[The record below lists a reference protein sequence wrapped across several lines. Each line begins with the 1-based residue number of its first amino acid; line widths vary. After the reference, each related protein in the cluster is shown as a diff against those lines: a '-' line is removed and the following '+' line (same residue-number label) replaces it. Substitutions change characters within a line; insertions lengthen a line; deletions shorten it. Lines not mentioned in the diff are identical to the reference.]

1 MAMVFHGQS
10 FVASL
15 PHRQTAI
22 GGYRMTSTNP
32 ASPARRN
39 GAWRRIGQVL
49 SAAALVAVLTGCEDK
64 NTFVAPPPP
73 KVDVA
78 TPVQRP
84 VTRYIEATGNTA
96 PIKSVD
102 LVARVQGFLQT
113 IDYQDGSF
121 VKQGTQLFT
130 IEPETYKLKLEQ
142 AQAAESGAQASLRQ
156 AEADYK
162 RQAELVQRQVISQ
175 STLDTSTSNRD
186 NAQAN
191 LLQAQ
196 ANTKLAEV
204 NYGYTKVTAP
214 FDGIVSAHMVSVGE
228 LVGVSSPT
236 QLATIVAMDPI
247 YVNFTVN
254 EQDVLRIRA
263 EAIRRGLTP
272 ADMKQFPIQV
282 GLQTETGYPHEG
294 KLDYVSPTLNQST
307 GTLAVRGLVPNDTR
321 VLLPGYFVR
330 VRVPFDQEK
339 SALLVPDTALG
350 SDQGGRYLL
359 VVNGDNVVE
368 QRKVQVGPVDNGL
381 RVIESG
387 LKPEDRVV
395 IAGLLRVIPG
405 QKIDPQVTKIEQSQ
419 ASSK

>member
-1 MAMVFHGQS
+1 M
-10 FVASL
+10 
-15 PHRQTAI
+15 TAW
-22 GGYRMTSTNP
+22 NP

-39 GAWRRIGQVL
+39 EAWRQAGRTL
-49 SAAALVAVLTGCEDK
+49 AAAVALVALTGCEDK

-78 TPVQRP
+78 TPVQRA

-102 LVARVQGFLQT
+102 LVARVQGFLQS

-142 AQAAESGAQASLRQ
+142 AQAAEAGAQASLRQ

-162 RQAELVQRQVISQ
+162 RQAELVQRQAVSQ
-175 STLDTSTSNRD
+175 ATLDNSTSTRD

-191 LLQAQ
+191 LQQAQ
-196 ANTKLAEV
+196 ANTRLAQV
-204 NYGYTKVTAP
+204 NYGYTRVTAP

-263 EAIRRGLTP
+263 EATRRGLTP
-272 ADMKQFPIQV
+272 ANLKQFPIQI

-294 KLDYVSPTLNQST
+294 HLDYVAPTLNQST
-307 GTLAVRGLVPNDTR
+307 GTLAVRGLIPNDKR

-359 VVNGDNVVE
+359 VVNADNVVE
-368 QRKVQVGPVDNGL
+368 QRKVQIGPVDNGL
-381 RVIESG
+381 RVIEGG

-405 QKIDPQVTKIEQSQ
+405 QKIDPQVTKIDQPQ